1 MNINKINQTV
11 AELCVSVLTSFTENN
26 KVLQRS
32 NQVIKVEA
40 SSTVQYFQEYIS

>member
-1 MNINKINQTV
+1 MNQTV
-11 AELCVSVLTSFTENN
+11 AELCAFVLMSFTENN
-26 KVLQRS
+26 KILQIR